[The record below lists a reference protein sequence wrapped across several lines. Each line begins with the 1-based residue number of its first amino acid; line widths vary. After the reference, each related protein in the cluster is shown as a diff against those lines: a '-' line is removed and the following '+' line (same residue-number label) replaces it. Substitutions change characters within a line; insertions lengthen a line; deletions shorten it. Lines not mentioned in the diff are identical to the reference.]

1 MIVAIGVD
9 VIEVSRITTAM
20 ENPRFLKRILTL
32 KEREMIKHP
41 ARVAGRWAAKE
52 AIAKCLSSLHLK
64 LSWHDIEILNDVS
77 GDDFFAG
84 QRAAAA
90 LDQPPMC
97 VGFVSAIHIERQRAG
112 VVEIEHLDADFLQAL
127 GRGVG

>member
-9 VIEVSRITTAM
+9 VIEVSRITAAM
-20 ENPRFLKRILTL
+20 ENPRFLKRILTP

-64 LSWHDIEILNDVS
+64 LSWHDIEILNDIFGKPNV
-77 GDDFFAG
+77 FFYPFDLTQKG
-84 QRAAAA
+84 YQLHLSISHERALSVATAV
-90 LDQPPMC
+90 LETC
-97 VGFVSAIHIERQRAG
+97 SV
-112 VVEIEHLDADFLQAL
+112 
-127 GRGVG
+127 